1 MQSTPESLLKT
12 VEEMQQ
18 AIQSITDHLTVLQ
31 SNNNNQSSQPN
42 PLLADLLTT
51 VNELK
56 GQISTI
62 RQATHQPIN
71 IMTGDN
77 QTSQHK
83 TRVTSGGDVTG
94 LLTQSGTGTTVKRL
108 VRQNKTVVGYVLIIM
123 VALYGP
129 EIKQTISGMFS
140 PPPVEVS
147 EFDDW
152 VNRYD

>member
-1 MQSTPESLLKT
+1 
-12 VEEMQQ
+12 
-18 AIQSITDHLTVLQ
+18 
-31 SNNNNQSSQPN
+31 
-42 PLLADLLTT
+42 
-51 VNELK
+51 
-56 GQISTI
+56 
-62 RQATHQPIN
+62 
-71 IMTGDN
+71 MTGDN

>member
-56 GQISTI
+56 G
-62 RQATHQPIN
+62 
-71 IMTGDN
+71 
-77 QTSQHK
+77 
-83 TRVTSGGDVTG
+83 
-94 LLTQSGTGTTVKRL
+94 
-108 VRQNKTVVGYVLIIM
+108 
-123 VALYGP
+123 
-129 EIKQTISGMFS
+129 
-140 PPPVEVS
+140 
-147 EFDDW
+147 
-152 VNRYD
+152 